1 MDRITPNA
9 LKNLNFLRKDNN
21 WFLENYCDYGI
32 KISIVIHFNP
42 DAKKLKLSVFNPI
55 CRAIIIYDTDDKR
68 YLLSACLNT
77 IKQLDQFI
85 NFLKFNEEQYKRLKL
100 KWISTEITEN
110 TLETRLG
117 FNKTWENF
125 GAYTFEKYV
134 GKNKLKLIFY
144 SQNNLIRIEDA
155 NSYQILVTD
164 ILTTIEQLEYV
175 FNILNI

>member
-9 LKNLNFLRKDNN
+9 LKSLNFLRKNNN
-21 WFLENYCDYGI
+21 WFLENYCDCGI

-42 DAKKLKLSVFNPI
+42 NTKKLKLSVFNPI
-55 CRAIIIYDTDDKR
+55 CCAIITYDVDDKR
-68 YLLSACLNT
+68 YLLSTYLNT

-85 NFLKFNEEQYKRLKL
+85 NFLKFNEEQYKKL

-144 SQNNLIRIEDA
+144 SQNNIIRIEAA
-155 NSYQILVTD
+155 NSYLILVTD
-164 ILTTIEQLEYV
+164 ILTTIEQLEYI